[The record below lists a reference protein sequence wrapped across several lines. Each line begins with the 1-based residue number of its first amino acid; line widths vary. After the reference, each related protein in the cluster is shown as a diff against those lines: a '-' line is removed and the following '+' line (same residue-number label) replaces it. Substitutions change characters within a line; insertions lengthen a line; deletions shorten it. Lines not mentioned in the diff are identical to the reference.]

1 MGIAFICGLWI
12 CIIVA
17 NIVFS
22 DGSAIINYC
31 SIFLWLSTCI
41 YFIRKNYSYGILSAQ
56 VMLAFTTAG
65 ICCAIAESGQWLSE
79 VKYYSSLSGATAR
92 IMSLCFVI
100 FFFSFF
106 TFKYLSRMR
115 SVRFGMSNKF
125 NKVLLNCVVI
135 AFFAFTVTLFIVHV
149 IYGHPNDYG
158 VDRYYYWANIAPKW
172 AEYVKFLLSQFTV
185 FIGLAYGLSRKKRY
199 VILFVVSLLAQFS
212 VGDKFSGMLYAT
224 MTFIIPIVI
233 LLKVNIGKLIFSAR
247 FVFISV
253 IFVTAMMSASY
264 LSYVA
269 ISGAGNGI
277 DRLVDRIVLQGQMW
291 WALDNSSNMSS
302 KGLEEIMSNFIG
314 IGNSDEFSTGIFY
327 LMSIIS
333 PPSIF
338 QWFADKGI
346 TMTMGSP
353 VNLIYFF
360 GFPLSVVPAAIL
372 GIIVGAGYHIFYRAI
387 LISDVILIFFGVKIM
402 DSIFRAVTMGE
413 IFYLFSLK
421 VLAGLFAFVFYML
434 ASWATTHRG
443 VKAA

>member
-1 MGIAFICGLWI
+1 MGISLIVSLWLCLI
-12 CIIVA
+12 LANVA
-17 NIVFS
+17 FS
-22 DGSAIINYC
+22 DGVSLLNYT
-31 SIFLWLSTCI
+31 SIALWLSSCI
-41 YFIRKNYSYGILSAQ
+41 YFIRRNSSYGVLSAQ

-79 VKYYSSLSGATAR
+79 VKYYSSLSGATSR

-106 TFKYLSRMR
+106 TFKYLSRVNT
-115 SVRFGMSNKF
+115 VRFGLSVGLNKI
-125 NKVLLNCVVI
+125 LLHCVVI
-135 AFFAFTVTLFIVHV
+135 AFTVFTAILFFVHMR
-149 IYGHPNDYG
+149 YGHPNDYG

-185 FIGLAYGLSRKKRY
+185 FIGLAYGLSRKRRY
-199 VILFVVSLLAQFS
+199 IFLFVISLLAQFS

-224 MTFIIPIVI
+224 MTFIIPVVI
-233 LLKVNIGKLIFSAR
+233 LLRVNIGKLIFSTR
-247 FVFISV
+247 FLFIAV
-253 IFVTAMMSASY
+253 MFLGAMMTASY
-264 LSYVA
+264 LSYIA
-269 ISGAGNGI
+269 ISGAGSGI

-291 WALDNSSNMSS
+291 WALDNSSDMSS
-302 KGLEEIMSNFIG
+302 KGTGEILRNFIG
-314 IGNSDEFSTGIFY
+314 IGNGDEYSTGIFY
-327 LMSIIS
+327 LMSVIS

-360 GFPLSVVPAAIL
+360 GYPLSVIPAMIL
-372 GIIVGAGYHIFYRAI
+372 GIIVGIGYHIFYRAI

-421 VLAGLFAFVFYML
+421 FLVGLFAFVFYIL
-434 ASWATTHRG
+434 ASWSARHQG
-443 VKAA
+443 EKAA

>member
-1 MGIAFICGLWI
+1 MGIAFLCGLWLCLI
-12 CIIVA
+12 LA
-17 NIVFS
+17 NIAFN
-22 DGSAIINYC
+22 DGSTILNYC
-31 SIFLWLSTCI
+31 SIVLWISSCI
-41 YFIRKNYSYGILSAQ
+41 YFIRKNYSYGVLSAQ

-100 FFFSFF
+100 LFFAFF
-106 TFKYLSRMR
+106 TFRYLSRLK
-115 SVRFGMSNKF
+115 SVRFGMSPGLNKT
-125 NKVLLNCVVI
+125 LLNLVII
-135 AFFAFTVTLFIVHV
+135 AFSAFTVTLFIVHLK
-149 IYGHPNDYG
+149 YGHPNDYG

-199 VILFVVSLLAQFS
+199 ILLFVISLLAQFS

-224 MTFIIPIVI
+224 MTFIIPVVI
-233 LLKVNIGKLIFSAR
+233 LLRINIGKLIFSTR
-247 FVFISV
+247 FIFMSV
-253 IFVTAMMSASY
+253 IFLAAMMSASY

-269 ISGAGNGI
+269 ISGAGSGI
-277 DRLVDRIVLQGQMW
+277 DRLVDRVVLQGQMW
-291 WALDNSSNMSS
+291 WALDNSSDLNS
-302 KGLEEIMSNFIG
+302 KGMGEILKNFIG
-314 IGNSDEFSTGIFY
+314 IGNGDEFSTGIFY

-360 GFPLSVVPAAIL
+360 GYPLSVLPAMIL
-372 GIIVGAGYHIFYRAI
+372 GIIVGFGYHIFYRAI
-387 LISDVILIFFGVKIM
+387 VISDVILIFFGVKIM

-421 VLAGLFAFVFYML
+421 VLAGIFAFIFYIL
-434 ASWATTHRG
+434 ASWATLHRED
-443 VKAA
+443 KAA

>member
-22 DGSAIINYC
+22 DGSTIINYC

-185 FIGLAYGLSRKKRY
+185 FIGLAYGLSRKKTIRN
-199 VILFVVSLLAQFS
+199 
-212 VGDKFSGMLYAT
+212 
-224 MTFIIPIVI
+224 TFC
-233 LLKVNIGKLIFSAR
+233 GF
-247 FVFISV
+247 F
-253 IFVTAMMSASY
+253 TC
-264 LSYVA
+264 
-269 ISGAGNGI
+269 
-277 DRLVDRIVLQGQMW
+277 
-291 WALDNSSNMSS
+291 
-302 KGLEEIMSNFIG
+302 
-314 IGNSDEFSTGIFY
+314 
-327 LMSIIS
+327 
-333 PPSIF
+333 SIF
-338 QWFADKGI
+338 GWRQVFRH
-346 TMTMGSP
+346 
-353 VNLIYFF
+353 
-360 GFPLSVVPAAIL
+360 AICHDD
-372 GIIVGAGYHIFYRAI
+372 IHHTYCYIAE
-387 LISDVILIFFGVKIM
+387 S
-402 DSIFRAVTMGE
+402 
-413 IFYLFSLK
+413 
-421 VLAGLFAFVFYML
+421 
-434 ASWATTHRG
+434 
-443 VKAA
+443 

>member
-1 MGIAFICGLWI
+1 
-12 CIIVA
+12 
-17 NIVFS
+17 
-22 DGSAIINYC
+22 
-31 SIFLWLSTCI
+31 
-41 YFIRKNYSYGILSAQ
+41 
-56 VMLAFTTAG
+56 
-65 ICCAIAESGQWLSE
+65 
-79 VKYYSSLSGATAR
+79 
-92 IMSLCFVI
+92 
-100 FFFSFF
+100 
-106 TFKYLSRMR
+106 
-115 SVRFGMSNKF
+115 
-125 NKVLLNCVVI
+125 
-135 AFFAFTVTLFIVHV
+135 
-149 IYGHPNDYG
+149 
-158 VDRYYYWANIAPKW
+158 
-172 AEYVKFLLSQFTV
+172 
-185 FIGLAYGLSRKKRY
+185 
-199 VILFVVSLLAQFS
+199 
-212 VGDKFSGMLYAT
+212 MLYAT

-233 LLKVNIGKLIFSAR
+233 LLKVNIGKLIFSTR
-247 FVFISV
+247 FLFISV

-277 DRLVDRIVLQGQMW
+277 DRVVDRIVLQGQMW

-302 KGLEEIMSNFIG
+302 KGLGEIMSNFIG

-387 LISDVILIFFGVKIM
+387 LISDVILVFFGVKIM

-434 ASWATTHRG
+434 ASWATIHRG